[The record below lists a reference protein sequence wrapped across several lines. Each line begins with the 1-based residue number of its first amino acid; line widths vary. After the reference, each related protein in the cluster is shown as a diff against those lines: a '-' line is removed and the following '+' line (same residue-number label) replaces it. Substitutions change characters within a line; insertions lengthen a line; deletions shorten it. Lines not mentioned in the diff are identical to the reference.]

1 MPDERLDLRAPF
13 CAPIALPTA
22 DRAMTV
28 AGGRQPEEKIVGR
41 QIGGQQT
48 GAARSRAVNIFGGP
62 RDENSLGV

>member
-41 QIGGQQT
+41 QIGG
-48 GAARSRAVNIFGGP
+48 
-62 RDENSLGV
+62 